1 MRTGLHSLK
10 SSVLFAFFVTCS
22 PACAQFWKD
31 PPVSGTSNTCYFRDS
46 FLSGSD
52 IQTTDWSLPSQMSSR
67 CLASNRFLSRASCS
81 FLSSASLSVL
91 LCLLRTPR
99 ALMTS
104 LLAKAAEV
112 SGRSLAGWRNSAQ
125 ALALALAALV
135 ACDKGRI
142 FTMACLI
149 PRASRVVTAE
159 NPQKVF
165 CTKFLR
171 KVINFNDMWEFTFTE
186 VNIRKFMAVIIKSRL
201 LDAFSVLHIPR

>member
-1 MRTGLHSLK
+1 MTVPFNVSVTVDRSEFKSEDWTLVLQVVCFVHVFFNMLICMCTALERSSCLK
-10 SSVLFAFFVTCS
+10 NINHF
-22 PACAQFWKD
+22 PIM
-31 PPVSGTSNTCYFRDS
+31 DS
-46 FLSGSD
+46 FLSGTD

-81 FLSSASLSVL
+81 FLSSASRSVL

-112 SGRSLAGWRNSAQ
+112 SGRSFAGWRNSAH

-142 FTMACLI
+142 FTMVCLV
-149 PRASRVVTAE
+149 PRASRAAGRAE
-159 NPQKVF
+159 VRKESGAHEDLGL
-165 CTKFLR
+165 CLTKHL
-171 KVINFNDMWEFTFTE
+171 FTQ
-186 VNIRKFMAVIIKSRL
+186 VMCRGKKKNHKI
-201 LDAFSVLHIPR
+201 